1 MADPGN
7 TDEQNTQNNAAGQEG
22 PQQQQQPQQSVMAY
36 MMSNKVEAALWGTR
50 MFTVVCS
57 IMFLLPIFGGNPYT
71 FYQRALISSAAT
83 SALRLHQ
90 RLPNFQFSRVFM
102 SQLFAEDSCHYLFFS
117 IIFLNSYPITMA
129 LVPVF
134 LFALLHACTYTKNL
148 LNLVGPNS
156 LMLIR
161 NLINKLQ
168 LQQVN
173 ILRFIACAEIFLMPA
188 VIVMVFSG
196 KCTIFHPF
204 VYYRFLALRYAS
216 RRNPYCRT
224 LFMELRMTV
233 EHVCN
238 KPQCPQFV
246 RNMSVKI
253 IAFISRLAPA
263 QAAS

>member
-1 MADPGN
+1 MAESGN
-7 TDEQNTQNNAAGQEG
+7 NDQGGQNSSDSAGQEQ
-22 PQQQQQPQQSVMAY
+22 PQQQQSVMAY

-50 MFTVVCS
+50 MFTVICS
-57 IMFLLPIFGGNPYT
+57 LMFLLPIFGGNPYT

-90 RLPNFQFSRVFM
+90 RLPNFQFSRAFM
-102 SQLFAEDSCHYLFFS
+102 STLFAEDSCHYLLFS

-134 LFALLHACTYTKNL
+134 LFGLLHASTYTRNL
-148 LNLVGPNS
+148 LNLGGPNS
-156 LMLIR
+156 MMMVR

-168 LQQVN
+168 LYQTN

-204 VYYRFLALRYAS
+204 VYYRFLSLRYAS

-224 LFMELRMTV
+224 LFMELRLTV
-233 EHVCN
+233 EHVAN
-238 KPQCPQFV
+238 KPQCPQVV
-246 RNMSVKI
+246 RNMSNKM
-253 IAFISRLAPA
+253 IALISRLAPA
-263 QAAS
+263 QATS

>member
-1 MADPGN
+1 MAEPENSG
-7 TDEQNTQNNAAGQEG
+7 TSEQNNSARQE
-22 PQQQQQPQQSVMAY
+22 QPQQGVMAY
-36 MMSNKVEAALWGTR
+36 LMSNKVETTLWGTR
-50 MFTVVCS
+50 MFTVICS
-57 IMFLLPIFGGNPYT
+57 IMFLLPFFGGNPYT
-71 FYQRALISSAAT
+71 LYQRALISSAAT

-90 RLPNFQFSRVFM
+90 RLPNFQFSRAFM
-102 SQLFAEDSCHYLFFS
+102 STLFAEDSCHYLFFS
-117 IIFLNSYPITMA
+117 IIFLNCNPITMA

-134 LFALLHACTYTKNL
+134 LFALLHASTYTKNL
-148 LNLVGPNS
+148 LNLIGPNS
-156 LMLIR
+156 MMLIR

-168 LQQVN
+168 IYQVN

-204 VYYRFLALRYAS
+204 VYYRFLALRYGS

-233 EHVCN
+233 EHVTN
-238 KPQCPQFV
+238 KPQCPQVV
-246 RNMSVKI
+246 RNISAKL

-263 QAAS
+263 QTAS